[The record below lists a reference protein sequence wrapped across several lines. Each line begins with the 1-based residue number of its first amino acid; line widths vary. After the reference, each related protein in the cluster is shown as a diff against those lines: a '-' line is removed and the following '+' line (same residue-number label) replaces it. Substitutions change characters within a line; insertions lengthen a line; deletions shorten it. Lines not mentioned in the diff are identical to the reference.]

1 MILRHAL
8 YLLSFLTLSG
18 AAAASGLGD
27 AAAIPHVGDRA
38 REGYLNYQ
46 YAYQHKAFAIAP
58 GGGWAWRADAPS
70 AAEAQEAALADCS
83 GSRRRKCAL
92 YAIDNQV
99 VFDAERWPTPVGPL
113 SNSGGGGQTA
123 PGEVNR
129 GERFYDLTF
138 RDPQGRRGQ
147 LSSLRGK
154 VVLVHFVG
162 LLVFPLSEGAAALEK
177 LWLERR
183 SSVPVRWRW
192 CCYRRVNLSQNHN
205 SG

>member
-27 AAAIPHVGDRA
+27 AAAIPHVGERA

-70 AAEAQEAALADCS
+70 AAEAQAAALAGCA
-83 GSRRRKCAL
+83 GNTRRKCAL
-92 YAIDNQV
+92 YAVDNQV
-99 VFDAERWPTPVGPL
+99 VFDVERWPTLWGPYP
-113 SNSGGGGQTA
+113 TA
-123 PGEVNR
+123 EEAAKQPQGSKP

-147 LSSLRGK
+147 LSNLEGQGG
-154 VVLVHFVG
+154 LVHFWG
-162 LLVFPLSEGAAALEK
+162 SWSFPLSAGAAATGEAMD
-177 LWLERR
+177 
-183 SSVPVRWRW
+183 
-192 CCYRRVNLSQNHN
+192 
-205 SG
+205 